1 MSDGEREM
9 FLRQTPFP
17 CQNFSIHSS
26 ETVDHPAFLA
36 EVFSAEIAALLLSFS
51 HLTLIGG
58 RKDTKNFFVHLG
70 KETVVQFF
78 LDEIQFASLC
88 SRGENI
94 SSSFPLSCLMGP
106 IRTPLIEGGE
116 RNHCKSTGDRQ
127 RERGH
132 RAEKWKQN
140 GQVNISARQK
150 IGRRTIEGRVKSLNE
165 CRSTSTMNWSRRD
178 PFTQSSNGYRSICSL
193 PRLDDGG

>member
-1 MSDGEREM
+1 MSKLLHSLFRDSRPPSISRRSLLRRNCRIASV
-9 FLRQTPFP
+9 FLY
-17 CQNFSIHSS
+17 
-26 ETVDHPAFLA
+26 D
-36 EVFSAEIAALLLSFS
+36 
-51 HLTLIGG
+51 LTLIGG

-116 RNHCKSTGDRQ
+116 RNHCKSTEDRQ
-127 RERGH
+127 RERTSSGEMEAE
-132 RAEKWKQN
+132 RAGEHLSQEEDRKAN
-140 GQVNISARQK
+140 D
-150 IGRRTIEGRVKSLNE
+150 RRTSEVSQRMSINFDNELVKGRSLH
-165 CRSTSTMNWSRRD
+165 SIIQWISIDLFTPSSR
-178 PFTQSSNGYRSICSL
+178 
-193 PRLDDGG
+193 